1 MCLKYYQIHPIM
13 RFPSPPAAPLT
24 LLQRL
29 RDPLLQVWLM
39 AGMSVL
45 LLIIGHLRTIHAA
58 GEGKN
63 TSNPTPL
70 RLLAA
75 GVAVSWSDE
84 EAPTQRETRRPL
96 LVLNTPAPAQ
106 HTQAQALPK
115 APLDLAP
122 LMQDA
127 ATRPLAYVNR
137 PLRESLTAAA
147 AVPAPLTVQINWS
160 GSSRGNAALICLQT
174 PLSSEPAA
182 HFVIGNGSRSRDGQ
196 ITWITPGPSLAS
208 GFVQITLIGQSHQP
222 TPAQTAAL
230 GELLN
235 VLEALSGHP
244 LLPPAA
250 APSPLVPAGPGLA
263 TGPPFSPTR
272 QAPGKP
278 GRPVRSA

>member
-1 MCLKYYQIHPIM
+1 M
-13 RFPSPPAAPLT
+13 RFPTSQTAPLT
-24 LLQRL
+24 LLERL

-39 AGMSVL
+39 AGMSVML
-45 LLIIGHLRTIHAA
+45 VVIGHLRAIHAI

-63 TSNPTPL
+63 APNPTPL

-84 EAPTQRETRRPL
+84 EAPTHRETRRPL
-96 LVLNTPAPAQ
+96 LVLNTRPPVQRAL
-106 HTQAQALPK
+106 AQAKPK

-147 AVPAPLTVQINWS
+147 TVPAPLTVQINWS
-160 GSSRGNAALICLQT
+160 GASRGNAALICLQT
-174 PLSSEPAA
+174 PPSSGTAA
-182 HFVIGNGSRSRDGQ
+182 RFVIGNGSRSRDGQ
-196 ITWITPGPSLAS
+196 IIWITPGQSLAS
-208 GFVQITLIGQSHQP
+208 GLVQITLIGQSHTP
-222 TPAQTAAL
+222 TPAQSAAL

-244 LLPPAA
+244 ILPPAA
-250 APSPLVPAGPGLA
+250 APGTVLPASPTFA
-263 TGPPFSPTR
+263 TGLLLSPTR

-278 GRPVRSA
+278 GRPARLA